1 MSKRISYTETLVRL
15 DERVKTISENIG
27 EIRDSIKSLCVH
39 VNDENEKMD
48 KRITKLEINN
58 VKANTERK
66 TLRLVT
72 SALLAIFTLTFTILG
87 ILTYIKVI

>member
-58 VKANTERK
+58 VKVNTERK